1 VTAATSSLTLSV
13 LELARALEK
22 GALSPVA
29 LAEAALERIGQLGPR
44 LNCFVTVTR
53 ELALAQAH
61 AADRELRAGLRRSV
75 VHGIPFGLKDNID
88 TAGIPTTWGARPYEH
103 RVPDT
108 DAAVVERLRSAG
120 AVLVG
125 KLSLIELA
133 GGLGYASAGASVNG
147 SCRNPWDTSRWA
159 GGSSSGPAAAVAGG
173 LVPFA
178 VGTETA
184 GSLLTPAAFC
194 GASALRPT
202 YGAISRHGVLPY
214 AFTLDKVGPIC
225 RTARDCDAVAAVLV
239 GRDRR
244 DRTSVRAPRGL
255 GRVDPEQAAG
265 LRVAVIDLDRDPD
278 PPPAGMEVYFN
289 DALAALANAG
299 LKLES
304 AKLPALPWVE
314 VLDVIIEAEAEV
326 AFEDLLR
333 SGRVRELSDPRHHQR
348 SDQYQ
353 YHRTGR
359 PSDYVKAAA
368 VRAAMQEAM
377 ETFFTRYDL
386 IVSGTISA
394 VAPPVDRILPAMDID
409 DPSAMGNLLGL
420 PAATVPMGL
429 VGKERLP
436 VGLTFIGPPM
446 RDARVLAAAAL
457 FQSKT
462 RWHLEKSPVS
472 LDGAHGL

>member
-1 VTAATSSLTLSV
+1 MTFPLDLSV
-13 LELARALEK
+13 LELAQALEA
-22 GALSPVA
+22 GTLSSVV
-29 LAEAALERIGQLGPR
+29 LTEAALDRIARLGPR
-44 LNCFVTVTR
+44 LNCFVTVTSD
-53 ELALAQAH
+53 LALAQAH
-61 AADRELRAGLRRSV
+61 AADRELRAGWRRSV

-88 TAGIPTTWGARPYEH
+88 TAGVRTTWGARPYER
-103 RVPDT
+103 RVPDS
-108 DAAVVERLRSAG
+108 DAAIVERLRSAG

-133 GGLGYASAGASVNG
+133 GGLGYAFANASVNG
-147 SCRNPWDTSRWA
+147 ACRNPWDTSRWA

-178 VGTETA
+178 IGTETA

-194 GASALRPT
+194 GVTAFRPT
-202 YGAISRHGVLPY
+202 YGGISRHGVLPY

-225 RTARDCDAVAAVLV
+225 RTARDCDAVTASLA

-244 DRTSVRAPRGL
+244 DRTSVRAPKGL
-255 GRVDPEQAAG
+255 GHVAPQQAVG
-265 LRVAVIDLDRDPD
+265 LRVAVIELPRDPAL
-278 PPPAGMEVYFN
+278 PPPGMEVCFS
-289 DALAALANAG
+289 DALAVLAGAG
-299 LKLES
+299 LKLER

-333 SGRVRELSDPRHHQR
+333 SGRTRELSDPRHHQPTESYR
-348 SDQYQ
+348 

-359 PSDYVKAAA
+359 PSDYVKAMA

-377 ETFFTRYDL
+377 EKFFSQYDL
-386 IVSGTISA
+386 IVSGTVA
-394 VAPPVDRILPAMDID
+394 GVAPPVDQALPTVDLD
-409 DPSAMGNLLGL
+409 DPTVAGNLLGL
-420 PAATVPMGL
+420 PAASVPMGL
-429 VGKERLP
+429 VGSERLP

-446 RDARVLAAAAL
+446 HDAKVLAAAAL

-462 RWHLEKSPVS
+462 RWHLERPPVS
-472 LDGAHGL
+472 LDAHGL